1 LRALL
6 LTTLFAC
13 GGAASPPIHS
23 GIDDEEHAV
32 VSAAGELCPET
43 TSDRYVLY
51 YDADTTEIFPQDE
64 DTFPVGGQQI
74 TVCVINA
81 DWRDVYRVGTTDEIA
96 LDSGTKGPAFEV
108 GPPEPQAFEATERV
122 SETQAVSLQARCG
135 GRNIANTVA
144 LIEQLRSDLLE
155 QIRTAFESKLAGDT
169 VTELRTALRELRS
182 PNDVRNLCN
191 ARPEDGMTAEG
202 EEPAPRR
209 RMRCSLEQYVN
220 FYALPDWLWLVGSQ
234 IYLDTDALRQADCA
248 PAPIDPATLPPGRTP
263 TDPASALIPPEM
275 RPLLVSLL
283 RALAKASALVD
294 FSESVLTEL
303 NAPQRIFDLGAFD
316 DDRLVFMRVSR
327 HRRTIEY
334 ENGILRS
341 TWANRFSTRRQEVHS
356 LSYFR
361 VEPGFVFSALRRPSF
376 SIGAND
382 LGDRIVRL
390 DDDGLRVFH
399 PAVLLSFYWCGV
411 DLRYSPFRRVCHA
424 HQDSWVGD
432 VLPLLPTPAIGI
444 PIDDTLIGGTGSIF
458 LGGVINWFPYVS
470 LGIGAHLGLN
480 VRTLRGDFRVGDPVP
495 FASSDLDAVTERAVQ
510 ASPYVS
516 ITIAGDAFA
525 ALQGFEASP

>member
-1 LRALL
+1 M
-6 LTTLFAC
+6 
-13 GGAASPPIHS
+13 HS
-23 GIDDEEHAV
+23 GIDDPEDAV
-32 VSAAGELCPET
+32 VSDRGELCPET

-51 YDADTTEIFPQDE
+51 YDADTTEVFPQDE
-64 DTFPVGGQQI
+64 DTFPVGGQQL
-74 TVCVINA
+74 TVCVINS

-122 SETQAVSLQARCG
+122 QETQAVSLQARCG

-144 LIEQLRSDLLE
+144 LIEQLRADLLE
-155 QIRTAFESKLAGDT
+155 RIRTAFETRLGGET
-169 VTELRTALRELRS
+169 VDDLRAALRELRS
-182 PNDVRNLCN
+182 PNDARNFCN
-191 ARPEDGMTAEG
+191 ARPEDGMEEDENGEGAETAESSQP

-234 IYLDTDALRQADCA
+234 IYLDTDALAQANCA
-248 PAPIDPATLPPGRTP
+248 PAAIDPATVAPGRVP

-283 RALAKASALVD
+283 RALAKASALID
-294 FSESVLTEL
+294 FTESVLTEL

-316 DDRLVFMRVSR
+316 DDRLVFLRISR
-327 HRRTIEY
+327 HRRMIEY
-334 ENGILRS
+334 ENGTLRS
-341 TWANRFSTRRQEVHS
+341 AWQARFSTRRQEVHS

-382 LGDRIVRL
+382 IGDRIVRL

-399 PAVLLSFYWCGV
+399 PAVMLSFYWCGV

-432 VLPLLPTPAIGI
+432 ILPLLPTPAIGI
-444 PIDDTLIGGTGSIF
+444 PIDDTLISGTGSIF

-470 LGIGAHLGLN
+470 LGFGAHLGLN
-480 VRTLRGDFRVGDPVP
+480 VRTLRNEFRVGDPVP
-495 FASSDLDAVTERAVQ
+495 FAASDLDAVTEREVH
-510 ASPYVS
+510 ASPYIS
-516 ITIAGDAFA
+516 ITVAGDAFA
-525 ALQGFEASP
+525 ALQGFEASN